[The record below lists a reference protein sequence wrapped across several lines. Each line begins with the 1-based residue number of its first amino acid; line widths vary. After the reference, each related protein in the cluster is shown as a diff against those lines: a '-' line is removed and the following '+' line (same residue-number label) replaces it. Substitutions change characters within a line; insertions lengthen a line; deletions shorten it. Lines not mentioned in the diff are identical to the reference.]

1 MTRDFA
7 KCVLKNKYL
16 KLLGIGLD
24 DLSSQATNNV
34 VHQQFTSFRVN
45 GDLLPSGLRYVRL
58 VADLCRVIWYGSCT
72 GGGALRLGTHGAFR
86 RLLFDLERLS
96 ASTRIPG

>member
-24 DLSSQATNNV
+24 DLFSQATNNV

-45 GDLLPSGLRYVRL
+45 GDLLPSGLRCVRL
-58 VADLCRVIWYGSCT
+58 VADLCRVICT
-72 GGGALRLGTHGAFR
+72 GRVPAGEPSG
-86 RLLFDLERLS
+86 
-96 ASTRIPG
+96 